1 MSIKTEKIKTVK
13 NYKRR
18 INITTDSDLEAA
30 LAGVAKRDGLH
41 ITTKATELLR
51 YALELEED
59 LALASVA
66 DRRVVSKSVTSK
78 LISHESAWK

>member
-1 MSIKTEKIKTVK
+1 MSTKTTKSVK

-59 LALASVA
+59 LALASIA
-66 DRRVVSKSVTSK
+66 DRRAISKIPK